1 MVRLRNEGNTSTLF
15 EFGGNTKVL
24 AAGSLSPSFN
34 VKMQRNQRLD
44 AKDVLHKKGVDNLVF
59 NFSVVLSGVDR
70 FTNADVIIA
79 LAAAQ
84 TTIIS
89 ILRVLRIR
97 IMASM
102 ILLDSSS
109 RILIK
114 GLVWSLCRFS
124 WWKMQ
129 IRRGDMLWLC

>member
-84 TTIIS
+84 TTIY
-89 ILRVLRIR
+89 
-97 IMASM
+97 
-102 ILLDSSS
+102 LDTEG
-109 RILIK
+109 IK
-114 GLVWSLCRFS
+114 DSYNGKYDFVGQFITDIDQGAGLVTLSFQLVENAN
-124 WWKMQ
+124 
-129 IRRGDMLWLC
+129 